1 MALPPAAPL
10 PDKPATA
17 VAAHPAVAIWAEAS
31 LKSADVQESAAVL
44 LSVAAVVLFCVNT
57 GLHLAPMTL
66 SKGAICRQTQTLSV
80 YPPRKGDLLLS
91 ACPDASPGHNVCGN

>member
-10 PDKPATA
+10 SDKPATA

-31 LKSADVQESAAVL
+31 LKSAEVQKSAAVL

-66 SKGAICRQTQTLSV
+66 SNGAICRQIQTLLVCSQH
-80 YPPRKGDLLLS
+80 KSDLMLS
-91 ACPDASPGHNVCGN
+91 ACPNASPGHNVCGN